1 MRRVASD
8 TQSSPSKAD
17 TSTIGK
23 IPHITHLPCRLTIA
37 CRWRG
42 SRYPSPHP
50 NQVRGGEAGVLAE
63 LSEEMLAELAD
74 GSHGD
79 LGFRYVHGICTLFA
93 WYA

>member
-1 MRRVASD
+1 
-8 TQSSPSKAD
+8 
-17 TSTIGK
+17 
-23 IPHITHLPCRLTIA
+23 
-37 CRWRG
+37 
-42 SRYPSPHP
+42 
-50 NQVRGGEAGVLAE
+50 VRGGEAGVLAE